1 MNRSPVRV
9 RLSAQKNWK
18 NISIRYVL
26 FLFID
31 ASNLGRKIKML
42 YQTGVKKNKRV
53 AYPCLTWIG
62 NSFYVR
68 IFKKVYNF
76 IIISRLLIY
85 LLTVDLICKPKGCN
99 CLWVDL
105 ISSSQNTFTPS
116 PLPII
121 NILIQGGNYMVKI
134 FRKKGHISWHQ
145 FKFQR
150 LKLRRIGR
158 LQIGKRRD
166 DKPVSFIKTDSTNTD
181 MLRWRLNFQHY
192 RTRQSGA

>member
-1 MNRSPVRV
+1 MFF
-9 RLSAQKNWK
+9 
-18 NISIRYVL
+18 

-62 NSFYVR
+62 NPFYVR

-99 CLWVDL
+99 CL
-105 ISSSQNTFTPS
+105 
-116 PLPII
+116 
-121 NILIQGGNYMVKI
+121 
-134 FRKKGHISWHQ
+134 
-145 FKFQR
+145 
-150 LKLRRIGR
+150 
-158 LQIGKRRD
+158 
-166 DKPVSFIKTDSTNTD
+166 
-181 MLRWRLNFQHY
+181 
-192 RTRQSGA
+192 